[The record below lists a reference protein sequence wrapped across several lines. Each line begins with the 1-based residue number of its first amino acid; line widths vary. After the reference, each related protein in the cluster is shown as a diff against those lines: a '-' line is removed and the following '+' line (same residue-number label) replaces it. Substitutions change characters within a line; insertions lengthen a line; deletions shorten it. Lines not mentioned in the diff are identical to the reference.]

1 MQVMARSSDS
11 VFPLSLVRD
20 KTFQMRQLRRVLALT
35 AFFIVQSTLLLGV
48 FHYQLL
54 GSLVSGNAPLLF
66 ASEDIARLASAV
78 PSVGDV
84 MSKWLLVML
93 ALNAIVTAVIGTWI
107 VRKLGNPILAIR
119 RALNDIGDGKLD
131 TRLRAGDSSEFA
143 ELAEALNRA
152 VATVQSHVADA
163 RAATA
168 ILDSLDEQPAPDAE
182 QVQAALRQCRDELAW
197 FDVNAANAPAAEPDQ
212 RQRRGND
219 QA

>member
-1 MQVMARSSDS
+1 MARSSDS

-20 KTFQMRQLRRVLALT
+20 KTFQMRQLRRVLMLMG
-35 AFFIVQSTLLLGV
+35 FFIVQSTLLLGV

-66 ASEDIARLASAV
+66 ASEDMARLADAV
-78 PSVGDV
+78 PSVGDA
-84 MSKWLLVML
+84 MSQWLLVML
-93 ALNAIVTAVIGTWI
+93 AINAVVTGIIGTWI
-107 VRKLGNPILAIR
+107 VRKLGSPILAMR

-131 TRLRAGDSSEFA
+131 TRLRAGDSAEFA

-168 ILDSLDEQPAPDAE
+168 ILDSLHEQPSPDA
-182 QVQAALRQCRDELAW
+182 QQMRAALENCREELSW
-197 FDVNAANAPAAEPDQ
+197 FDAGRVKATVAESDQLPASGSGRA
-212 RQRRGND
+212 
-219 QA
+219 